1 MDIKS
6 STWLIERLRSQ
17 IELLIAHILNFE
29 LRIRHNERE
38 RESEREE
45 TENSNGLLSPPPPPA
60 VMKAKVSF
68 QNRIFYTNIEI
79 TRLGNK

>member
-6 STWLIERLRSQ
+6 STWLIERLRSE

-38 RESEREE
+38 REKVKERKQKI
-45 TENSNGLLSPPPPPA
+45 LMDCYPHHRLQLS
-60 VMKAKVSF
+60 
-68 QNRIFYTNIEI
+68 
-79 TRLGNK
+79 